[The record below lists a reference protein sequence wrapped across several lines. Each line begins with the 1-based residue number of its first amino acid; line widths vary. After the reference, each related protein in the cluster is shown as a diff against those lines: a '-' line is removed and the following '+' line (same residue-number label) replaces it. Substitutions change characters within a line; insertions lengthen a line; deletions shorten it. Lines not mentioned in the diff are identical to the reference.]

1 MCAKAMHFL
10 LKALGGSE
18 ENQLDIAGGSEKN
31 RLATAGAWHDVPLL
45 LHLLIVEP
53 STGQLL
59 CPNFVFLTKHHFY
72 KNCSAV
78 WMT

>member
-31 RLATAGAWHDVPLL
+31 RLATAGA
-45 LHLLIVEP
+45 
-53 STGQLL
+53 
-59 CPNFVFLTKHHFY
+59 
-72 KNCSAV
+72 
-78 WMT
+78 